1 MKRSGVEP
9 ARGEAE
15 GPRRHHFLEPVASDQ
30 IRSLIRTKA
39 PSVWAS
45 LSRPGSGGPLM
56 CTTAV
61 ATWARVLAAAAVR
74 TEMLGR
80 GIDNIS
86 WTEGGGYLVP
96 GEAAPRD
103 HHWLAVG
110 PGLWLFDPTA
120 AQFRLLAPASLERY
134 VVHDGRSFVAWRSA
148 ELGNHPPA

>member
-1 MKRSGVEP
+1 MTQAGGEP
-9 ARGEAE
+9 AWDEAD
-15 GPRRHHFLEPVASDQ
+15 GPCRHHFLEPVASDQ
-30 IRSLIRTKA
+30 IRSLIRTNG
-39 PSVWAS
+39 PTVWAS
-45 LSRPGSGGPLM
+45 LSRRGSGGPLM

-86 WTEGGGYLVP
+86 WSEGGGYLVP

-110 PGLWLFDPTA
+110 PGLWIFDPTA
-120 AQFRLLAPASLERY
+120 A
-134 VVHDGRSFVAWRSA
+134 
-148 ELGNHPPA
+148 